1 MDINIKGINDV
12 NKLLL
17 IRDQIKEKITELNT
31 NDDNND
37 DTIKQLK
44 KKYMNISNKI
54 NYINNRSKILE
65 KYKDKNRAYVKNNY
79 EIIKEKNK
87 AYQTKRREK
96 FIELEEFYKS
106 NNAGSSSH
114 L

>member
-1 MDINIKGINDV
+1 MNINIKKINNIDE
-12 NKLLL
+12 LLL
-17 IRDQIKEKITELNT
+17 IRNEIKEKITELN

-54 NYINNRSKILE
+54 NYINNRVVILE

-87 AYQTKRREK
+87 AYQTERRKEFK
-96 FIELEEFYKS
+96 ELKEFY
-106 NNAGSSSH
+106 NNNKVS